1 MSVRSTHRKAEFANV
16 EFALDALDRA
26 GLSPEAA
33 VLYMRVFG
41 NYVRAMSSFEAAVTC
56 LDPELRAKDR
66 LQMQVGSL
74 VLEPDQFPHLVS
86 AATLLL
92 GFDDPRVFDVGLEAI
107 LDAIEALAKGEG
119 A

>member
-1 MSVRSTHRKAEFANV
+1 
-16 EFALDALDRA
+16 
-26 GLSPEAA
+26 
-33 VLYMRVFG
+33 
-41 NYVRAMSSFEAAVTC
+41 
-56 LDPELRAKDR
+56 
-66 LQMQVGSL
+66 MQVGSL